1 MRKTLTALLL
11 MLFVLFF
18 TLSGCESHKNVP
30 DEKTDKTLAEERIL
44 IAENTAEEKTDTDK
58 VSERIDENTQQEDI
72 KINTLTEKADNNA
85 DEKTDIENED
95 KTNIEKS
102 NKDNADKKT
111 AEEKKTEE
119 NKNTTGNK
127 ESVNKKETAKKETAK
142 KETAKK
148 ETAKKET
155 AKKETAKKESSKKTD
170 STTSQK
176 QTTAKKTNQDIDKIM
191 EELEKEA
198 KEEADKFIK
207 EQEEQWAKAERKVI
221 VTVKEDLEQKAFNEI
236 NKIRKAAGANPLKWS
251 ASAAQQARKIMKDY
265 AETYKRKGEITTFSS
280 FESPKELT
288 KEVESM
294 MKSVVE
300 YTATIGD
307 KGYVDTSDL
316 EFAGYPLI
324 TDNSYT
330 QVGVAV
336 YMREDVLIVG
346 GEKEPLFT
354 EYWIGIIMK

>member
-142 KETAKK
+142 KESSN
-148 ETAKKET
+148 
-155 AKKETAKKESSKKTD
+155 KKESSKKTD

-336 YMREDVLIVG
+336 YMREAVLIVG

>member
-1 MRKTLTALLL
+1 
-11 MLFVLFF
+11 
-18 TLSGCESHKNVP
+18 
-30 DEKTDKTLAEERIL
+30 
-44 IAENTAEEKTDTDK
+44 
-58 VSERIDENTQQEDI
+58 
-72 KINTLTEKADNNA
+72 
-85 DEKTDIENED
+85 
-95 KTNIEKS
+95 
-102 NKDNADKKT
+102 
-111 AEEKKTEE
+111 
-119 NKNTTGNK
+119 
-127 ESVNKKETAKKETAK
+127 
-142 KETAKK
+142 
-148 ETAKKET
+148 
-155 AKKETAKKESSKKTD
+155 
-170 STTSQK
+170 
-176 QTTAKKTNQDIDKIM
+176 M

-198 KEEADKFIK
+198 KEKTDKFIK

-236 NKIRKAAGANPLKWS
+236 NKTRKAAGANPLKWS
-251 ASAAQQARKIMKDY
+251 ASAAQQARKTMKDY
-265 AETYKRKGEITTFSS
+265 AETYKRKGEITAFSS

-288 KEVESM
+288 KQVESM
-294 MKSVVE
+294 MKSVVD

-354 EYWIGIIMK
+354 KYWIGIIMK

>member
-1 MRKTLTALLL
+1 MKKTLTALLL

-30 DEKTDKTLAEERIL
+30 DKKTDKTLAEERIL
-44 IAENTAEEKTDTDK
+44 IAENTAENKTDTDK

-127 ESVNKKETAKKETAK
+127 ESVNKKETAKKESSN
-142 KETAKK
+142 
-148 ETAKKET
+148 
-155 AKKETAKKESSKKTD
+155 KKESSKKTD

-198 KEEADKFIK
+198 KEEADKFIKEQEEQWAKEADKFIK

-251 ASAAQQARKIMKDY
+251 ASAAQQARKTMKH
-265 AETYKRKGEITTFSS
+265 
-280 FESPKELT
+280 
-288 KEVESM
+288 
-294 MKSVVE
+294 
-300 YTATIGD
+300 
-307 KGYVDTSDL
+307 
-316 EFAGYPLI
+316 
-324 TDNSYT
+324 
-330 QVGVAV
+330 
-336 YMREDVLIVG
+336 
-346 GEKEPLFT
+346 
-354 EYWIGIIMK
+354 

>member
-1 MRKTLTALLL
+1 

-44 IAENTAEEKTDTDK
+44 IAENTAENKTDTDK

-127 ESVNKKETAKKETAK
+127 ESVNKKETAKKESSN
-142 KETAKK
+142 
-148 ETAKKET
+148 
-155 AKKETAKKESSKKTD
+155 KKESSKKTD

-251 ASAAQQARKIMKDY
+251 ASAAQQARKTMKDY
-265 AETYKRKGEITTFSS
+265 AETYKRKGEITAFSS

-288 KEVESM
+288 KQVESM
-294 MKSVVE
+294 MKSVVD

>member
-44 IAENTAEEKTDTDK
+44 IAENTAENKTDTDK

-148 ETAKKET
+148 ETAKKESSN
-155 AKKETAKKESSKKTD
+155 KKESSKKTD